1 MTIRWKVRSPSPR
14 ALLFAR
20 NIGRTLLEAQLLLNR
35 GITDMAAARSFLTPR
50 LSGLTDPSLLIDMDP
65 AVDMIV
71 QTMER
76 GENITIYGDFDADG
90 LTSTALLLNLFS
102 SFGTPA
108 SFYIPDRFQE
118 GHGLNPGAV
127 TKIARDNGGLMIT
140 VDCGTSGH
148 EELILASKLGL
159 KTVVTDHHQVP
170 AHFLPVCPVVNPH
183 RHDSSFPFR
192 DLAGVGLAFFLAVA
206 LRRTLRDRG
215 WFRKTQEPDLRSYL
229 DLVALGTVA
238 DMVPLLEQNRILVS
252 RGLEEIQFSR
262 WPGIQAIQEISE
274 MEPSGITSYDLAFKL
289 APRLNASGR
298 MGQAEKGI
306 RTLTTGDKT
315 LALTL
320 AGQLNTMNLQRQAI
334 EHEILEQIEETLLA
348 GTDLK
353 DRKTLVISGEGWHRG
368 VLGIVASRLKE
379 KYHRPVLVLD
389 IENGKASGSGRSIDG
404 FNLYGALLKLEHL
417 LEKYGGHTR
426 AAGLTLKAR
435 DIPAF
440 AEEMEGLARKTLSDE
455 DLRPAIE
462 ADAEITLSALD
473 SDTVRRLE
481 SLAPFGQGNPD
492 PLFYTRALEVVESRV
507 VAEKHL
513 KLTVRK
519 GNVTRD
525 AIGFGLGEK
534 HPLEGKTIDM
544 IYTPEINHWQ
554 GWDRI
559 QLKIADLEETGKYMR
574 VEWIEA

>member
-1 MTIRWKVRSPSPR
+1 MTIRWKVRPPSPR
-14 ALLFAR
+14 TPQFAR
-20 NIGRTLLEAQLLLNR
+20 DIGRTLLEAQLLLNR
-35 GITDMAAARSFLTPR
+35 GITDVASARSFLKPK
-50 LSGLTDPSLLIDMDP
+50 LSELADPSLLIDMDP

-71 QTMER
+71 QTMGR

-127 TKIARDNGGLMIT
+127 AKIARDKGGLMIT

-148 EELILASKLGL
+148 EELVLASELGL

-170 AHFLPVCPVVNPH
+170 AHFLPVCPVVNPN
-183 RHDSSFPFR
+183 RYDCSFPFK

-206 LRRTLRDRG
+206 LRRALRERG
-215 WFRKTQEPDLRSYL
+215 WFRKRQEPDLRSYL

-238 DMVPLLEQNRILVS
+238 DMVTLVDQNRILVS
-252 RGLEEIQFSR
+252 RGLEEMKSTR
-262 WPGIQAIQEISE
+262 WPGVQAIQEISE
-274 MEPSGITSYDLAFKL
+274 VDPSGITGYDLAFKF

-298 MGQAEKGI
+298 MGQAEKGV
-306 RTLTTGDKT
+306 RTLTTGDRT

-320 AGQLNTMNLQRQAI
+320 ARQLDTMNLHRRTI
-334 EHEILEQIEETLLA
+334 EQEILEQIEETLL
-348 GTDLK
+348 TESDLE
-353 DRKTLVISGEGWHRG
+353 DRKTLVLSGKGWHKG

-389 IENGKASGSGRSIDG
+389 IENGNATGSGRSIEG
-404 FNLYGALLKLEHL
+404 FDLYGALLKLEHL

-426 AAGLTLKAR
+426 AAGLTLKASNIR
-435 DIPAF
+435 AL
-440 AEEMEGLARKTLSDE
+440 AEEMEDLARETLKDE
-455 DLRPAIE
+455 DLLPAIE
-462 ADAEITLSALD
+462 ADAEATLSEWDTEAL
-473 SDTVRRLE
+473 RRMG
-481 SLAPFGQGNPD
+481 SLAPFGRGNPD
-492 PLFYTRALEVVESRV
+492 PLFYGRALEVIESRI

-513 KLTVRK
+513 KLKVRQ
-519 GNVTRD
+519 GNVTRE
-525 AIGFGLGEK
+525 AIGFDLAK
-534 HPLEGKTIDM
+534 NHPLEGKTIDM

-554 GWDRI
+554 GNERI
-559 QLKIADLEETGKYMR
+559 QLKIADLEETGKNRR
-574 VEWIEA
+574 VEWIED